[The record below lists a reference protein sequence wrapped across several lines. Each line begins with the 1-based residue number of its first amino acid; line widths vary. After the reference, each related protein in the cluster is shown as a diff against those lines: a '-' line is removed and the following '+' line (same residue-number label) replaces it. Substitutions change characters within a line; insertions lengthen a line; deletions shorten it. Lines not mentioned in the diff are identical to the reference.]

1 MRRLLAWIFSLKGL
15 FLILLILFFVVPAI
29 ESWRLETL
37 RESAIRALEQK
48 RGSRVIVLIHRQETV
63 NVLGVPVVR
72 YINVEDSEKVLRAI
86 RFTDKNTPIDFI
98 IHTPGGL
105 VLAASQIAKAIK
117 RHPAKTTV
125 FVPHYARHQ
134 IVMDINAV
142 LGPIDPQLGDFPAA
156 SVLKVVEQKPIDK
169 VHDLTLVM
177 ADQSKKAIA
186 QVTALAQELL
196 SGKLSPERAKEA
208 AHRLAS
214 GTWTHGFS
222 DQRRDRQRFDR
233 PADQHRDS
241 GRGVSTH
248 HVVPASP
255 RLTAFGLLSSW
266 TPVQK
271 GRTSRA
277 RNLTPVMPHS
287 AVMWARAYRT
297 SEVQ

>member
-1 MRRLLAWIFSLKGL
+1 M
-15 FLILLILFFVVPAI
+15 
-29 ESWRLETL
+29 
-37 RESAIRALEQK
+37 
-48 RGSRVIVLIHRQETV
+48 IVLIHRQETV

-86 RFTDKNTPIDFI
+86 RFTDPNTPIDFI

-125 FVPHYARHQ
+125 FVPHYAMSGGTLIALAGHQ

-169 VHDLTLVM
+169 IHDLTLVM

-196 SGKLSPERAKEA
+196 SGKLPPERAREV

-214 GTWTHGFS
+214 GTWTHDFPISAEIAKDLIGL
-222 DQRRDRQRFDR
+222 
-233 PADQHRDS
+233 PI
-241 GRGVSTH
+241 STE
-248 HVVPASP
+248 VPAEVFQLITLYPQAQETQPSVFYLPGP
-255 RLTAFGLLSSW
+255 RYK
-266 TPVQK
+266 K
-271 GRTSRA
+271 GE
-277 RNLTPVMPHS
+277 PPGQES
-287 AVMWARAYRT
+287 AVP
-297 SEVQ
+297 